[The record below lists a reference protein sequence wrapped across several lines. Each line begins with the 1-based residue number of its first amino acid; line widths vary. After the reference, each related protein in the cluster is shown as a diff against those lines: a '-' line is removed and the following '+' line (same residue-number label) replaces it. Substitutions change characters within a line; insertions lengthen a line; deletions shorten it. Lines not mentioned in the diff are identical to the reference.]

1 MNNEEQ
7 RTPPPRV
14 DGALDDLLLIDG
26 HNDLPVAL
34 RTRAGYSVEGLDSR
48 RTELHTDIPRL
59 REGRVGAQFWS
70 VWVPSDLPEDAA
82 VVATLEQVDAVH
94 RLTARYP
101 QVFAPASTADDVER
115 VFASGRIASL
125 LGIEGGHSIAE
136 SVGALRMFA
145 RLGVRYMTLT
155 HNDDTTWAASA
166 TGVRQSTGLSSV
178 GKAIVAEMNRIGMI
192 VDLSHTAESTQ
203 LDALSVTSAPV
214 IFSHSS
220 ARAVTEHP
228 RNVSDR
234 VLGELAR
241 NGGVV
246 HITFVSEFVSE
257 AYAGWD
263 RRRTE
268 EWFAEARMPAPFAS
282 APRPGESAESA
293 LARNDLARERD
304 GTPTAS
310 VDSLSAWLDRNPP
323 PPVHVTDVADHVEH
337 ARDVAGIDHIA
348 LGGDFDGTTALPIG
362 LDDVSAYPALAEEL
376 RTRGWSRSELAKL
389 AGGNVLRVMRAVEDS
404 SAEPLWPTLP

>member
-1 MNNEEQ
+1 VNDDEHGAA
-7 RTPPPRV
+7 RTGAG
-14 DGALDDLLLIDG
+14 GALDGLLLIDG
-26 HNDLPVAL
+26 HNDLPAAL
-34 RTRAGYSVEGLDSR
+34 RTRAGYSVDALDSR

-82 VVATLEQVDAVH
+82 AVATLEQVDAVH

-101 QVFAPASTADDVER
+101 RTFAPACTADDVER

-136 SVGALRMFA
+136 SVGALRTFA

-155 HNDDTTWAASA
+155 HNDDTSWAASA
-166 TGVRQSTGLSSV
+166 TGVRQSTGLSSA

-203 LDALSVTSAPV
+203 LDALAVTSAPV

-220 ARAVTEHP
+220 MRAVTEHP

-234 VLGELAR
+234 VLGELAG

-246 HITFVSEFVSE
+246 HITFVSEFVSA
-257 AYAGWD
+257 AYAEWD
-263 RRRTE
+263 RRRTQE
-268 EWFAEARMPAPFAS
+268 RHAEARILAPFAS

-293 LARNDLARERD
+293 LARNDAARERASA
-304 GTPTAS
+304 PAS
-310 VDSLSAWLDRNPP
+310 VDPLAAWLERNPP
-323 PPVHVTDVADHVEH
+323 PPVHIADVAEHVEH
-337 ARDVAGIDHIA
+337 ARDVAGVDHIA
-348 LGGDFDGTTALPIG
+348 LGGDFDGTIALPVG
-362 LDDVSAYPALAEEL
+362 LDDVSGYPALGEEL
-376 RTRGWSRSELAKL
+376 RSRGWSRSELAKL
-389 AGGNVLRVMRAVEDS
+389 AGANVLRVMRAVEDAA
-404 SAEPLWPTLP
+404 AEPLWPTLS

>member
-1 MNNEEQ
+1 MNNDEQ
-7 RTPPPRV
+7 NAERTRAGGTL
-14 DGALDDLLLIDG
+14 DGLLLIDG
-26 HNDLPVAL
+26 HNDLPAAL
-34 RTRAGYSVEGLDSR
+34 RTRAGYSVEGLESR

-82 VVATLEQVDAVH
+82 VVATLEQVDAVR

-101 QVFAPASTADDVER
+101 QVFAPACTADDVER

-125 LGIEGGHSIAE
+125 LGIEGGHCIAE
-136 SVGALRMFA
+136 SVGVLRMFA

-155 HNDDTTWAASA
+155 HNDDTSWAASA
-166 TGVRQSTGLSSV
+166 TGMRQSTGLTSA

-203 LDALSVTSAPV
+203 LDALAVTSAPV

-220 ARAVTEHP
+220 TRAVTEHP

-234 VLGELAR
+234 VLGELAA

-246 HITFVSEFVSE
+246 HITFVSEFVSQ
-257 AYAGWD
+257 AYADWD
-263 RRRTE
+263 RKLTEERRTGT
-268 EWFAEARMPAPFAS
+268 RMPAPFAS

-293 LARNDLARERD
+293 LARNVDERN
-304 GTPTAS
+304 GMPSAS
-310 VDSLSAWLDRNPP
+310 GDSLSTWLDRNPP
-323 PPVHVTDVADHVEH
+323 PPVHIADVADHVEH

-348 LGGDFDGTTALPIG
+348 LGGDFDGTTALPVG
-362 LDDVSAYPALAEEL
+362 LDDVSGYPALADEL
-376 RTRGWSRSELAKL
+376 RSRGWSRGDLGKL
-389 AGGNVLRVMRAVEDS
+389 AGANVMRVMRAVEDAA
-404 SAEPLWPTLP
+404 AEPLWPTCS

>member
-7 RTPPPRV
+7 SAARAPA
-14 DGALDDLLLIDG
+14 DGALDGVLLIDG
-26 HNDLPVAL
+26 HNDLPAAL
-34 RTRAGYSVEGLDSR
+34 RTRAGYSVEGLDGR

-70 VWVPSDLPEDAA
+70 VWVPSDLTEEAA

-101 QVFAPASTADDVER
+101 QVFAPACTADDVER
-115 VFASGRIASL
+115 EFASGRIASL
-125 LGIEGGHSIAE
+125 IGVEGGHSIAE
-136 SVGALRMFA
+136 SVGTLRMFA

-155 HNDDTTWAASA
+155 HNDDTSWAASA
-166 TGVRQSTGLSSV
+166 TGIRQSTGLTSA
-178 GKAIVAEMNRIGMI
+178 GQAIVAEMNRIGMI

-203 LDALSVTSAPV
+203 LDALAVTSAPV

-234 VLGELAR
+234 VLGELAA

-246 HITFVSEFVSE
+246 HITFVSEFVSQ
-257 AYAGWD
+257 AYADWD
-263 RRRTE
+263 RKLTE
-268 EWFAEARMPAPFAS
+268 ERSAETRMPVPFPS

-293 LARNDLARERD
+293 LARNAGERD
-304 GTPTAS
+304 GMPPGS
-310 VDSLSAWLDRNPP
+310 VDPLSAWLERNPP
-323 PPVHVTDVADHVEH
+323 PPVHIADVADHVEH

-348 LGGDFDGTTALPIG
+348 LGGDFDGTTALPVG
-362 LDDVSAYPALAEEL
+362 LDDVSGYPALADEL
-376 RTRGWSRSELAKL
+376 RFRGWSRGDLGKL
-389 AGGNVLRVMRAVEDS
+389 AGANVLRVMRAVEDAA
-404 SAEPLWPTLP
+404 AEPLWPTCS